1 MATALSGYLYS
12 IPFSVQRLMATWLDN
27 SGESSSGKRVRQ
39 KNDTNRMIF
48 FAAGPVALF
57 LGLMAAEPVF
67 KFVLGVSYFL
77 TPVSLKL
84 LVTWMFI
91 VDE

>member
-77 TPVSLKL
+77 TPVSQKL

-91 VDE
+91 EDE